1 LKLGVITATRG
12 TSEFLGETLASVR
25 ALPGEVAHVLVA
37 PSKAHATLAKRLVG
51 ESLLAEPDTGAGG
64 LYGALNLARVS
75 LTDCPAVTYL
85 NDDDLLRP
93 LGVAAALTR
102 LATADVVYGRV
113 ALIDA
118 RGTRL
123 GELPVARDPRDFAV
137 LLRMGIMPL
146 AQPGTLIRREWLE
159 RLNWFRA
166 EYRMAGDLD
175 FFVRAWA
182 AGARF
187 AYVNTVVSAFRLH
200 AGQLSKDAAAAS
212 AEHARA
218 LQTLPVGD
226 DAGMCRLGAW
236 LRFRWANRRIYAE
249 RIRLHGWRRMAAL
262 YRHE

>member
-1 LKLGVITATRG
+1 VKLGVITATRG
-12 TSEFLGETLASVR
+12 TSEFLGETLAAVR

-37 PSKAHATLAKRLVG
+37 PAKAQAAFATRLTG
-51 ESLLAEPDTGAGG
+51 ESLLTEPAGGAGG
-64 LYGALNLARVS
+64 LYGALNLARSAVA
-75 LTDCPAVTYL
+75 DCPAVTYL

-93 LGVAAALTR
+93 AGVAAALAR

-118 RGTRL
+118 RGARL
-123 GELPVARDPRDFAV
+123 GELPVAREVRDFAR

-159 RLNWFRA
+159 RLEWFRP
-166 EYRMAGDLD
+166 EYRLAGDLD
-175 FFVRAWA
+175 FFVRAWV

-187 AYVNTVVSAFRLH
+187 AYVDAEVAAFRLH
-200 AGQLSKDAAAAS
+200 AGQLSKDADVAAERS
-212 AEHARA
+212 RA
-218 LQTLPVGD
+218 LRALPTR
-226 DAGMCRLGAW
+226 AGGWACRLGAW
-236 LRFRWANRRIYAE
+236 WRFRWANRGVYRE